1 MTSQNVEITPRGTAP
16 AASGGCSCCGPSAA
30 APTSS
35 EPHEQAEQAQQA
47 LTTSSYL
54 VAGMTCGHCVSAVT
68 SELSALDGVSG
79 VEVDLVAGGASTV
92 TVTSAGALDATT
104 VGEAVDEAGYR
115 LVEHS

>member
-16 AASGGCSCCGPSAA
+16 AASGGCSCCGPSDA
-30 APTSS
+30 APTS
-35 EPHEQAEQAQQA
+35 EPREQAEQA